1 MGWYDELSAII
12 GKKMKEREKL
22 AAALNKATKDKKKM
36 KDVDPIVKQML
47 ALEKELEALVGK
59 IDAARKLDAAEMKKI
74 IATFTL

>member
-12 GKKMKEREKL
+12 GKKMKDREKL
-22 AAALNKATKDKKKM
+22 AAALNKAAKDKKKM
-36 KDVDPIVKQML
+36 KDVDPIVKQMI

-74 IATFTL
+74 IASFQL